1 MACSVFW
8 SVSLVHTAYI
18 RHHLLYTDLICLWQN
33 LEKKEESIDFSV
45 GDGVLELMETLLS
58 LTDLREIIVKRLS
71 SGLRNDAPDTAIAM
85 RQKVQLVEPN
95 SI

>member
-1 MACSVFW
+1 
-8 SVSLVHTAYI
+8 
-18 RHHLLYTDLICLWQN
+18 
-33 LEKKEESIDFSV
+33 
-45 GDGVLELMETLLS
+45 METLLS